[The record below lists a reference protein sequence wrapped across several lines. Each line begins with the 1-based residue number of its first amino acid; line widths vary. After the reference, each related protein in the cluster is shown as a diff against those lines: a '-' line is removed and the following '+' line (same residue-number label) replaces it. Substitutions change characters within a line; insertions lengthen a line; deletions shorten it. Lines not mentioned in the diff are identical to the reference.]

1 MEKQDNIG
9 ESRTALAI
17 LGVLYAS
24 PGGKMKRDDL
34 VAFVTALDVENMSDK
49 EWQRFK
55 RICRRRG
62 KWHRSW
68 LYKLFN

>member
-1 MEKQDNIG
+1 MAEKDIG

-34 VAFVTALDVENMSDK
+34 ERFITILDVENMTDR
-49 EWQRFK
+49 EWLRFK
-55 RICRRRG
+55 RICRRKG

-68 LYKLFN
+68 LYKLLN